1 MNYFFSFFLADGLFK
16 DHKPALFRLLNY
28 FIFLRMKRDDIIKQK
43 LFEAYK
49 LSEFYLNLIVDDS
62 YNTNNF
68 KKGNQEETPFQLSKS
83 FSNKL
88 YQIINRYDALLEQNE
103 FEQNFQ

>member
-1 MNYFFSFFLADGLFK
+1 M
-16 DHKPALFRLLNY
+16 
-28 FIFLRMKRDDIIKQK
+28 IVIIQII
-43 LFEAYK
+43 L
-49 LSEFYLNLIVDDS
+49 
-62 YNTNNF
+62 